1 MTFYERMSNTSDR
14 LLISKGQQVTITHL
28 VPGTYD
34 PATGGV
40 TNTETEQTGTGAIV
54 GWKNNMIDG
63 TTIKNTDKL
72 LLLSPLNTAGEVLDA
87 PVLGD
92 KITDAAGTTY
102 TMVAPFD
109 RVSPAGTVVLYKI
122 NLRA

>member
-1 MTFYERMSNTSDR
+1 MTFYDRMQNTSDR
-14 LLISKGQQVTITHL
+14 LLVGKGQTVTITHI

-54 GWKNNMIDG
+54 GWSNNMVDG
-63 TTIKNTDKL
+63 TTIKNTDKQ
-72 LLLSPLNTAGEVLDA
+72 LLLSPLNTAGAVLDA

-92 KITDAAGTTY
+92 KVTDAAGTTY
-102 TMVAPFD
+102 TMVAPLN